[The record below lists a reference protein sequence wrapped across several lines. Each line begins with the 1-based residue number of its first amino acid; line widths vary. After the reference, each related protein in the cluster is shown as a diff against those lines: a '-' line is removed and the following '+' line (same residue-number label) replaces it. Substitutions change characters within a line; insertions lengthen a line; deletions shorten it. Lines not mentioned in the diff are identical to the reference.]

1 MWQDYAV
8 RYRSPNTEDIAG
20 CAGLE
25 PAASRRKLLACCVTD
40 ARCQGKSVSAEEL
53 PEDVA
58 QKVVEQIAAIDP
70 QADMRLDLTCP
81 ECHQRWNEVF
91 DIVSFFWAEIDA
103 WARRILREVNVLARA
118 YGWRESDILAL
129 ESGAPANLSGHG
141 PSMTDFLT
149 SLTAR
154 SFGTETAIR
163 PRVASL
169 FEPVRNGDV
178 GLRDAPA
185 SQSVETAIHREVNV
199 ESDGERKMS
208 HPAPAL
214 QEDRKVSDAKQS
226 ADESPVAAMVPPR
239 GDSERRRTTVLA
251 DETRE
256 KEDKVV
262 VAKVRPRKAPLSQ
275 DNADESEPAAPES
288 EAFAPKHVPARTP
301 AGFYQPQ

>member
-1 MWQDYAV
+1 M
-8 RYRSPNTEDIAG
+8 
-20 CAGLE
+20 
-25 PAASRRKLLACCVTD
+25 
-40 ARCQGKSVSAEEL
+40 
-53 PEDVA
+53 
-58 QKVVEQIAAIDP
+58 
-70 QADMRLDLTCP
+70 
-81 ECHQRWNEVF
+81 
-91 DIVSFFWAEIDA
+91 
-103 WARRILREVNVLARA
+103 
-118 YGWRESDILAL
+118 
-129 ESGAPANLSGHG
+129 
-141 PSMTDFLT
+141 
-149 SLTAR
+149 
-154 SFGTETAIR
+154 ETAVR

-199 ESDGERKMS
+199 ESEGERKMS

-275 DNADESEPAAPES
+275 DNADESEPAPPES

-301 AGFYQPQ
+301 AASTNRNESFEKSHRGLLLPPNVSLALTAQMKNAALAMNGGLSAPKREKAGIASPALAAEPEPSVHVTIGRIEVRASSERESKPVGRPRPASPVMSLEEYLHRRTQRGGQ